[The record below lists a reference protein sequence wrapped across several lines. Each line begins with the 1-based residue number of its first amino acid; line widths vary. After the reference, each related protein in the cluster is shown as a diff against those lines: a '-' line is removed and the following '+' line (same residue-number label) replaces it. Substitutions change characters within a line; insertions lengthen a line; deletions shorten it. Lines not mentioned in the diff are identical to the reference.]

1 MRFRIREGDCLS
13 EHGVISMHQ
22 RYAQDKKHKFDV
34 KTLTGMS
41 NRDFVEIEVMFV
53 KKTMFGKRYSDPQKL
68 WADWVT
74 GTLYKKDGKCLSSP
88 QLRLMT
94 N

>member
-1 MRFRIREGDCLS
+1 MRFRISEGDCLS
-13 EHGVISMHQ
+13 EHGVIFMHQ
-22 RYAQDKKHKFDV
+22 RYRQAPKHTFDV
-34 KTLTGMS
+34 QTITGVS
-41 NRDFVEIEVMFV
+41 NREFIEIEVLFV
-53 KKTMFGKRYSDPQKL
+53 KETMYGKRYSEPQKL

>member
-1 MRFRIREGDCLS
+1 
-13 EHGVISMHQ
+13 MHQ
-22 RYAQDKKHKFDV
+22 RYRQAQRHRFNV
-34 KTLTGMS
+34 QTITGVS
-41 NRDFVEIEVMFV
+41 NREFVEIEVIFV
-53 KKTMFGKRYSDPQKL
+53 KETMFGKKNSAPQKL

-74 GTLYKKDGKCLSSP
+74 GTLYKKDGQCISSP